1 MIIWGDR
8 IYLDSNLFPRISNI
22 RIRIP
27 EFWRPNNIRIF
38 ESFSLNLEYLKHIF
52 PINFE
57 YKLGIFRCPADLLI
71 LFAGTNRQDLCLD
84 VTVTWYLYEL
94 FGICFLNS
102 CFLLFILHILFKY
115 NWIIR
120 IIFEYSN
127 LFRDSNIFESFLKSR
142 IIFGFGF
149 ENFLTYE

>member
-1 MIIWGDR
+1 MYLGTLHLQSLSPKRLLNPVPSRLEIWT
-8 IYLDSNLFPRISNI
+8 
-22 RIRIP
+22 
-27 EFWRPNNIRIF
+27 E
-38 ESFSLNLEYLKHIF
+38 LNPGHLKHIF
-52 PINFE
+52 PINFD

-71 LFAGTNRQDLCLD
+71 PFAGTNRQDLCLD
-84 VTVTWYLYEL
+84 VTVTWYFYEL

-102 CFLLFILHILFKY
+102 CFLLFIFHILFKY

-149 ENFLTYE
+149 ENFLIKE